1 MRWSCSSAICP
12 TCVFPL
18 IYTNNGTVPPALRPK
33 YKQQICLKLAI
44 MKPQNTKYQLSWQE
58 HCSFLGNKYS
68 LPSNG
73 GDISAARYH
82 PVSPYTAARAVP
94 MVREWIWWWTLLY
107 SNICAT
113 YFMFCFRSND
123 IFLKWGKW
131 KLYRLFKWNKQPKK
145 EIEVRQMR
153 CPTLTE
159 EFPLLAGPSC
169 VIVENVGAPILSCT
183 TAWAHHSA
191 DARWLQSEP
200 SLLHRL
206 CFLLNDVKNS
216 VWLHFIISNF
226 AIIHEIRSNIKII

>member
-1 MRWSCSSAICP
+1 
-12 TCVFPL
+12 
-18 IYTNNGTVPPALRPK
+18 
-33 YKQQICLKLAI
+33 
-44 MKPQNTKYQLSWQE
+44 MKPQNTKYQLSWQQ
-58 HCSFLGNKYS
+58 HCSFLENKYS
-68 LPSNG
+68 LTSNG
-73 GDISAARYH
+73 RDISAARYH
-82 PVSPYTAARAVP
+82 PVSPYTAARAGP
-94 MVREWIWWWTLLY
+94 IVREWIRWWTLLY

-123 IFLKWGKW
+123 IILKWGKW

-191 DARWLQSEP
+191 DARWLQHEP
-200 SLLHRL
+200 SLLIHRL
-206 CFLLNDVKNS
+206 CFLLNDVEISSPMFDCILSFLTLQLYMKSEAILRYLKHLPCFLKICHLHNQMSDAKGHCLDVWRCYS
-216 VWLHFIISNF
+216 VLGW
-226 AIIHEIRSNIKII
+226 